1 VADGALRPGGTRELL
16 RLAWPAVVNM
26 LSFTVMSAADTYF
39 AGKVG
44 TAEQAA
50 VGFCG
55 TLIWALL
62 CFFVGTLELVQ
73 TFVAQ
78 CVGAG
83 DDRGAS
89 RWGSVGLHLS
99 VVFALAVLPIAFAGG
114 PLFRAA
120 GISPDMVPA
129 AETYFRIRMIG
140 TLIYLPTRVGDAWFR
155 GIGDTITPM
164 VVAVAVNLVNCV
176 LDAAF
181 VLGWEPLS
189 IPALGVAGVA
199 WATVAATLLQV
210 VIYQWL
216 WWGRRAARREAPR
229 YRHRTTWS
237 DVRELVR
244 VGAPSGFHWLLDLG
258 AWTMFTVAVARLDAV
273 QSAANLIGI
282 TIIRAAFMPAYG
294 ISTAAQ
300 TLVGQYLGARD
311 RESAAR
317 SGWTSVRVTSVYMAA
332 MGLSFAFLGRQLVAA
347 FTDDPAVVDLAAR
360 LMLWAA
366 LFQLGDGVQVVLAGA
381 LRGAGDT
388 RYVMLTSL
396 AGAWFVF
403 APLAF
408 GLMRVLDLGVEA
420 GWIAI
425 NAWVIALSA
434 LLIARF
440 CGGRWKEA
448 RINLEPRPLPETDV
462 A

>member
-1 VADGALRPGGTRELL
+1 MAEASTRAGSAGELI

-26 LSFTVMSAADTYF
+26 LSFTVMSGADTYF

-55 TLIWALL
+55 TIIWALL

-78 CVGAG
+78 SVGAG
-83 DDRGAS
+83 DHRGAA
-89 RWGSVGLHLS
+89 RWGSVGLHLAFA
-99 VVFALAVLPIAFAGG
+99 FALGILPLAFAGG

-140 TLIYLPTRVGDAWFR
+140 TLIYLPTRVGDAYFR

-164 VVAVAVNLVNCV
+164 VVAVVVNLVNCV
-176 LDAAF
+176 LDAIL
-181 VLGWEPLS
+181 VLGWEPLG
-189 IPALGVAGVA
+189 IPAFGVAGVA

-210 VIYQWL
+210 VLYETL
-216 WWGRRAARREAPR
+216 WWRRRRAKLEAPR
-229 YRHRTTWS
+229 YRNRTTWP
-237 DVRELVR
+237 DVRELLR

-258 AWTMFTVAVARLDAV
+258 AWTLFTIAVARLDSV

-300 TLVGQYLGARD
+300 TLVGQYLGAGD
-311 RESAAR
+311 RVSATR
-317 SGWTSVRVTSVYMAA
+317 SGWTSIRVTSVYMAA
-332 MGLSFAFLGRQLVAA
+332 MGLVFAFFGRPLVAA
-347 FTDDPAVVDLAAR
+347 FTDDPQVVELAAR

-388 RYVMLTSL
+388 KYVMLTSL

-408 GLMRVLDLGVEA
+408 GLMSVLDLGVEA

-425 NAWVIALSA
+425 NAWVVALSV

-440 CGGRWKEA
+440 RGDRWKEA
-448 RINLEPRPLPETDV
+448 RLNLEPRPTPETEV